1 MAKSDEEKL
10 AEIREKQRQL
20 KAREQAILQRSK
32 EAERKA
38 DTRRKI
44 ILGGIW
50 LKYFPDCKNLDPA
63 DENNFAGVAD
73 AVATLANDQQF
84 LKLWMELKSKMG
96 GGG

>member
-10 AEIREKQRQL
+10 AEIRKKQAQL
-20 KAREQAILQRSK
+20 KAREQTIVARKK
-32 EAERKA
+32 EHERKA

-50 LKYFPDCKNLDPA
+50 LKYFPDCKQLDPA
-63 DENNFAGVAD
+63 DEANFAGVAN

-84 LKLWMELKSKMG
+84 LKLWLEITQKLGS
-96 GGG
+96 